1 VSASAS
7 AEIGPVNTT
16 EEAVYDSSRKTV
28 PFFSEARALWDF
40 RHLVAELVSRDI
52 KVRYKRS
59 ILGVAW
65 TMLSPLLNML
75 ALTVVFSIIL
85 KQGIKN
91 FPVYYLTAA
100 IFWNFFSLATS
111 HAASLTVECME
122 ITRRVYVPRSV
133 FVISAIG
140 VGIVNFALSLIPLL
154 LIIVV
159 TGYPMHLS
167 WLFLPVAMLIGAG
180 FTTGV
185 GLILFTLAS
194 RFVDVRET
202 YMVLLSPW
210 FFITPIVYSPT
221 IVPANLQFLI
231 RYNPMTY
238 LVEIFRAPLYNGWL
252 PGPNTLAFSVIA
264 ALSSLILGWAFYA
277 AKNDEYGN
285 VS

>member
-1 VSASAS
+1 MSAR
-7 AEIGPVNTT
+7 IGPLG
-16 EEAVYDSSRKTV
+16 EPPEAVYDSSRKTI
-28 PFFSEARALWDF
+28 PFFSEAWALWDF

-59 ILGVAW
+59 VLGVAW

-75 ALTVVFSIIL
+75 ALTVVFSVIL

-91 FPVYYLTAA
+91 FPVYYLTGA
-100 IFWNFFSLATS
+100 IFWNFFAQATS
-111 HAASLTVECME
+111 HAASLTVECTE
-122 ITRRVYVPRSV
+122 ITRRVFVPRSV

-140 VGIVNFALSLIPLL
+140 VGTVNFAFSLVPLL
-154 LIIVV
+154 LIIAV
-159 TGYPMHLS
+159 TGYPIHLS
-167 WLFLPVAMLIGAG
+167 WLFLPVAMLIGAS

-210 FFITPIVYSPT
+210 FFITPIVYAPS
-221 IVPANLQFLI
+221 IVPAHFQFLV

-252 PGPNTLAFSVIA
+252 PGSKTFAFSLLA
-264 ALSSLILGWAFYA
+264 AVCSLILGWAFYA

>member
-1 VSASAS
+1 MSGEFGAPLGS
-7 AEIGPVNTT
+7 
-16 EEAVYDSSRKTV
+16 EEPVYDSSRKTV
-28 PFFSEARALWDF
+28 PFFSEALALWDF

-59 ILGVAW
+59 VLGVAW

-75 ALTVVFSIIL
+75 ALTVVFSVIL

-91 FPVYYLTAA
+91 FPVYYLTGA
-100 IFWNFFSLATS
+100 IFWSFFAQATS

-122 ITRRVYVPRSV
+122 ITRRVFVPRSV
-133 FVISAIG
+133 FVVSAIG
-140 VGIVNFALSLIPLL
+140 VGAVNFALSLVPLL
-154 LIIVV
+154 LIIAV
-159 TGYPMHLS
+159 TGYPIHLS
-167 WLFLPVAMLIGAG
+167 WLFLPVAMLIGAA

-210 FFITPIVYSPT
+210 FFITPIVYTPS
-221 IVPANLQFLI
+221 IVPSKYQFLV

-252 PGPNTLAFSVIA
+252 PGSNTFAFSVFA
-264 ALSSLILGWAFYA
+264 ALGSLVLGWAFYA

-285 VS
+285 VG